1 MYTKSGA
8 RLNGNRAIAIV
19 IQMIGGE
26 LNNAT
31 TTARFHGLRTFDS
44 NTSSRSCNRFHL
56 ADDKTQQSARRVR
69 IEAKSE
75 DLSP

>member
-1 MYTKSGA
+1 MYTKNGA
-8 RLNGNRAIAIV
+8 RLNGNWDIAIV

-31 TTARFHGLRTFDS
+31 TTARFHGLRTFDG
-44 NTSSRSCNRFHL
+44 NTPSRSCNRLHL
-56 ADDKTQQSARRVR
+56 ADDKTQQSSGRVR

>member
-8 RLNGNRAIAIV
+8 RLNGNWAIAIV

-31 TTARFHGLRTFDS
+31 ALFHGLRAFDS
-44 NTSSRSCNRFHL
+44 NTPSRSCNRFHL
-56 ADDKTQQSARRVR
+56 ADDKTQQSAGRVR